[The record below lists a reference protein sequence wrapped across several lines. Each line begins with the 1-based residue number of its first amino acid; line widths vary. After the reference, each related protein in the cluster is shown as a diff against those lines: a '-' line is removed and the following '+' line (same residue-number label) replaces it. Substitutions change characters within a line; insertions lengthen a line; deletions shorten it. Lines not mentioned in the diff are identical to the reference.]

1 VKVEITFSEERDE
14 LRRNVRRFMED
25 KSPVSEVR
33 RLMET
38 PEGYD
43 PEVWAQMANQLGLQG
58 LVVPEKFGGS
68 GFGFEELAI
77 VFEEMGRAI
86 LCAPFFSTVA
96 VATSVL
102 LSVNDESALTDY
114 LPGIASGET
123 IATLAHSEGAKGWEL
138 EGMTTRASLSADQ
151 WTLTG
156 TKSFVLDGAIA
167 NLILVAAESGSG
179 LSLFGVER
187 GAPGLTVTP
196 LSTLDTTRKQAQLE
210 FVETPA
216 RLIGTEGGALEPLT
230 RAFELAS
237 TALAAEV
244 VGGAEKVLELSVEY
258 AKNRFQY
265 GRPIGSYQAIK
276 HKCADMLV
284 AVETA
289 KSASYYARWAAAAES
304 DELPVAS
311 SLAKAYCTEAY
322 LRCAAQN
329 IQIHGGIGFTW
340 EHDAHLYFKRA
351 KSSELLLG
359 PPSYHR
365 ELLARYVGM

>member
-1 VKVEITFSEERDE
+1 VKVEITFSEEREE
-14 LRRNVRRFMED
+14 LRRSVRRFMED
-25 KSPVSEVR
+25 KSPISEVR

-38 PEGYD
+38 AEGYD
-43 PEVWAQMANQLGLQG
+43 REVWMQMANQLGLQG
-58 LVVPEKFGGS
+58 LVVPERFGGS

-77 VFEEMGRAI
+77 VFEEMGRAV

-96 VATSVL
+96 VATSAL
-102 LSVNDESALTDY
+102 LSVNDESALADY
-114 LPGIASGET
+114 LPGIAAGET
-123 IATLAHSEGAKGWEL
+123 IATLAYSEGAKGWEL
-138 EGMTTRASLSADQ
+138 EGMMTRARLEGERWVLAGS
-151 WTLTG
+151 
-156 TKSFVLDGAIA
+156 KSFVLDGAVA
-167 NLILVAAESGSG
+167 DLILVVAETGSG

-187 GAPGLTVTP
+187 DAPGLTVAP
-196 LSTLDTTRKQAQLE
+196 LSTLDLTRKQAQLQ
-210 FVETPA
+210 FVDTPA
-216 RLIGTEGGALEPLT
+216 RLIGSEGGALEPLT
-230 RAFELAS
+230 RALELAS
-237 TALAAEV
+237 AVLAAEA

-258 AKNRFQY
+258 AKNRIQY

-289 KSASYYARWAAAAES
+289 KSASYYARWAAATSSE
-304 DELPVAS
+304 ELPVAS

-365 ELLARYVGM
+365 ELLARHVGM

>member
-1 VKVEITFSEERDE
+1 MEITFSEERDE

-25 KSPVSEVR
+25 KSPTSEVR

-38 PEGYD
+38 PEGFD
-43 PEVWAQMANQLGLQG
+43 PEVWSQMANQLGLQG

-77 VFEEMGRAI
+77 VFEEMGRAM
-86 LCAPFFSTVA
+86 LCAPFFSTIA
-96 VATSVL
+96 LATSAL
-102 LSVNDESALTDY
+102 LSVNDESALEQY

-138 EGMTTRASLSADQ
+138 EGAVTRASVKGDQ
-151 WTLTG
+151 WMITG
-156 TKSFVLDGAIA
+156 TKSFVLDGATA
-167 NLILVAAESGSG
+167 GLILVVAESDAG
-179 LSLFGVER
+179 LGLFAIER
-187 GAPGLTVTP
+187 DAPGLTVTP
-196 LSTLDTTRKQAQLE
+196 LSTLDLTRKQAQLD

-216 RLIGTEGGALEPLT
+216 RLIGDEGGALEPLT
-230 RAFELAS
+230 RAFELAA
-237 TALAAEV
+237 TALAAEE
-244 VGGAEKVLELSVEY
+244 VGGAEKVLELSVDY
-258 AKNRFQY
+258 AKNRIQY

-289 KSASYYARWAAAAES
+289 RSASLYARWAAAAGS
-304 DELPVAS
+304 DELPVAA
-311 SLAKAYCTEAY
+311 SLAKAYCSEAY

-365 ELLARYVGM
+365 ELLARHVGM